1 MRVLLLSAYAA
12 RSHIHWQNALVAMF
26 PQWSWRHLSLPPR
39 HFSWR
44 VRGNPLYWAIAE
56 REVLEAQ
63 YDLLVVTSMVD
74 LATLRGLVPNLSRIP
89 TVLYF
94 HENQFVYPQDK
105 QAHSLLEAQ
114 MVSLYSSLAA
124 DRVVF
129 NSEYNRR
136 SFFDGCTAL
145 LKRLPDKVPPGIVA
159 GLEAKS
165 SVIPVPL
172 TEIDWSAL
180 SSKTL
185 WPGAPGDYPSR
196 PLRLLWLGRFEH
208 DKGGEMLLSIM
219 EQLEREELEIELAM
233 IGQQFRNCPEV
244 FQTIERRF
252 GRLLVQFGNLEAA
265 ADYRQYLYNA
275 DIVLSSALHEFQG
288 IAVLEAVAAG
298 CLPVVPDRLA
308 YPEVF
313 PAEYCYPSGS
323 GRDPGEAEGAAQ
335 LITSRARALASG
347 NGKVPSVDR
356 FSMELLKPL
365 YEEVFTSTARE

>member
-26 PQWSWRHLSLPPR
+26 PQWSWQHLTLPPR

-56 REVLEAQ
+56 REVLEEQ
-63 YDLLVVTSMVD
+63 YDLLIVTSMVD
-74 LATLRGLVPNLSRIP
+74 LATLRGLVPNLARVP

-94 HENQFVYPQDK
+94 HENQFDYPQDK

-114 MVSLYSSLAA
+114 IVSLYSSLAA

-136 SFFDGCTAL
+136 SFFDGCAAL
-145 LKRLPDKVPPGIVA
+145 LKRLPDKVPAGIVA
-159 GLEAKS
+159 SLEAKS
-165 SVIPVPL
+165 SVLPVPL
-172 TEIDWSAL
+172 TEINWSEF

-185 WPGAPGDYPSR
+185 WPGATGDYPSR

-208 DKGGEMLLSIM
+208 DKGGEMLLSIL
-219 EQLEREELEIELAM
+219 EQLEREELKIEVAM
-233 IGQQFRNCPEV
+233 IGQQFRTSPEV
-244 FQTIERRF
+244 FRTIESRF
-252 GRLLVQFGNLEAA
+252 GHILVQFGNLEAA
-265 ADYRQYLYNA
+265 ADYRQYLHDA
-275 DIVLSSALHEFQG
+275 DIVLSTALHEFQG

-298 CLPVVPDRLA
+298 CLPVVPDRLV

-313 PAEYCYPSGS
+313 PAECCYPSGS
-323 GRDPGEAEGAAQ
+323 GCDPAEAVGAAQ
-335 LITSRARALASG
+335 LITSRAHALAIG
-347 NGKVPSVDR
+347 NGKAPSVDR
-356 FSMELLKPL
+356 FSMEVLKPR
-365 YEEVFTSTARE
+365 YEEVFISSASE